1 MTTRV
6 EEKKRRL
13 ANLKAEKE
21 NIELAVRVR
30 VLLSAR
36 FGPTQ
41 QSIDGLTR
49 AYDQFSEALDGL
61 GHLLEAT
68 HPAEELQR
76 MADIL
81 LQKDEEWIDSES
93 GSDFRLVLCHEYL
106 RKGLTG
112 SDTLFN
118 ARVTLEKLRAHRSN
132 DVFHLGVA
140 NELPALV
147 KRFADT
153 HEMISNM
160 LQRDRSFQTE
170 VKRQATTQTATFSS
184 RLAAID
190 SQITALEKQI
200 AVSTSRAVR
209 RVKSL

>member
-1 MTTRV
+1 MTTRL
-6 EEKKRRL
+6 EHRKRQL
-13 ANLKAEKE
+13 AKLKAEKE
-21 NIELAVRVR
+21 SIELAVRVR
-30 VLLSAR
+30 DLASAR

-41 QSIDGLTR
+41 QSIDSLSR
-49 AYDQFSEALDGL
+49 ACGQFSEALDGL
-61 GHLLEAT
+61 GQLLEAT

-93 GSDFRLVLCHEYL
+93 GSDYRLVLFHEYL
-106 RKGLTG
+106 RKDLTG
-112 SDTLFN
+112 SDTLFD
-118 ARVTLEKLRAHRSN
+118 ARVTLEKLRAYRSN
-132 DVFHLGVA
+132 YEFHLGVA
-140 NELPALV
+140 KELPALV

-160 LQRDRSFQTE
+160 LQRDRSFQAE
-170 VKRQATTQTATFSS
+170 IRQKTINQTGILSS
-184 RLAAID
+184 RMAAID

-200 AVSTSRAVR
+200 AASSSRIAR